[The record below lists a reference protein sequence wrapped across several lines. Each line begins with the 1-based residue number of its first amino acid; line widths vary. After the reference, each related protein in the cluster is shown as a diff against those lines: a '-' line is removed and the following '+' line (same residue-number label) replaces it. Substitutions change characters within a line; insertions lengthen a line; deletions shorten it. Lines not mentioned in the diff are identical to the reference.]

1 MIIKQKRL
9 RELIYEELSKADVI
23 YEELSKADVK
33 KIVAD
38 EVEKQ
43 LSSRKVRKILEDE
56 LVIALGKSKS
66 KDEIADIAKKVLK
79 RLYKDMAVQHPYM
92 IDRIKV

>member
-9 RELIYEELSKADVI
+9 RELI

-66 KDEIADIAKKVLK
+66 KDEIANIAKKVLK

>member
-1 MIIKQKRL
+1 MQIKEKRL
-9 RELIYEELSKADVI
+9 RELIYEELNKT
-23 YEELSKADVK
+23 DVK
-33 KIVAD
+33 QIVAD

-43 LSSRKVRKILEDE
+43 LSSRKFRKILEDE

-66 KDEIADIAKKVLK
+66 KDEVANIAKKVLK
-79 RLYKDMAVQHPYM
+79 KLYKDMAVSHPYM

>member
-1 MIIKQKRL
+1 MKITQKRL
-9 RELIYEELSKADVI
+9 KELI

-66 KDEIADIAKKVLK
+66 KDEV
-79 RLYKDMAVQHPYM
+79 YKDLIVVHNTALAVVYLGDESASD
-92 IDRIKV
+92 IIGD

>member
-1 MIIKQKRL
+1 MIISPKRL
-9 RELIYEELSKADVI
+9 KELIYEELTKA
-23 YEELSKADVK
+23 EVK
-33 KIVAD
+33 SIVAD

-43 LSSRKVRKILEDE
+43 LSSKKTKKLIEDE
-56 LVIALGKSKS
+56 LVKALGKSKS
-66 KDEIADIAKKVLK
+66 KDEVANIAKKVLK

>member
-1 MIIKQKRL
+1 MKIKHERL
-9 RELIYEELSKADVI
+9 KELI

-38 EVEKQ
+38 EVKKQ
-43 LSSRKVRKILEDE
+43 LSSRKVKKIIEDE
-56 LVIALGKSKS
+56 IVTALGKSKS
-66 KDEIADIAKKVLK
+66 KDEIANIAKKVLK
-79 RLYKDMAVQHPYM
+79 RLYKDMAVHHPYM

>member
-1 MIIKQKRL
+1 MKIKEKRL
-9 RELIYEELSKADVI
+9 RELIYEEITKADVR
-23 YEELSKADVK
+23 

-38 EVEKQ
+38 EVETQ

-66 KDEIADIAKKVLK
+66 KDEVANIAKKVLK
-79 RLYKDMAVQHPYM
+79 KLYKDMAVSHPYM